1 MASSSYVSLLISS
14 SVTAMST
21 ERRYPLNTMLSKFKE
36 NLVLITGCDN
46 KTMKLELRDDNDK
59 FITELTDESK
69 TLQELG
75 VKDGYHVRASD
86 PNAKA
91 GLYDDILNE
100 EVEEFKLTDEE
111 YAKRQDTILAW
122 KRQNKLGRF
131 KETNPEELKAAE
143 EAKKAQLAADAKK
156 IESMKIGDRCEVQV
170 PKQPPKRGEIAFL
183 GELDAFWAKSQM
195 EDYGLILLP
204 LGETQ
209 FKEGIWVGVKYDE
222 PVGKND
228 GSVEGYRYFQCQ
240 PKYGAFVKPS
250 FVEVGDFPELGIDE
264 LDEL

>member
-1 MASSSYVSLLISS
+1 MASASYVSLLISS
-14 SVTAMST
+14 SVTAMSS
-21 ERRYPLNTMLSKFKE
+21 ERRYPSNTMLSKFKE

-59 FITELTDESK
+59 FVKELTDDSK
-69 TLQELG
+69 TLEELG
-75 VKDGYHVRASD
+75 VKNGYHVRVSD
-86 PNAKA
+86 PNVKA

-122 KRQNKLGRF
+122 KKQNKLGRF
-131 KETNPEELKAAE
+131 KETHPEELKAAE
-143 EAKKAQLAADAKK
+143 EAKKAQLAVDAKK

-170 PKQPPKRGEIAFL
+170 PKQPPKRGEVVFL
-183 GELDAFWAKSQM
+183 GETK
-195 EDYGLILLP
+195 
-204 LGETQ
+204 
-209 FKEGIWVGVKYDE
+209 FKEGVWVGVKYDE